1 MARAG
6 IGTADLTT
14 PPLCKKTHKVQVDSL
29 QMATSG
35 KHNSH
40 AHEKRVTSAQVIK
53 TGSDN
58 SMLTV
63 FNAKGGLI
71 SEGT

>member
-1 MARAG
+1 MSKKKYFVARAG

-29 QMATSG
+29 QMATSLEN
-35 KHNSH
+35 NSH

-53 TGSDN
+53 TGSDKQF
-58 SMLTV
+58 SIMLKV
-63 FNAKGGLI
+63 A
-71 SEGT
+71 